1 MSADTVPG
9 LLLDQA
15 RLRGPR
21 VAVRSHGLGIWEPT
35 TWADL
40 ATRVERVG
48 DGLASLGVTAGSVVA
63 LVAANRVEWI
73 LTDLAA
79 QGLGAAV
86 LALDP
91 ASSSPAAV
99 GRALRATSPAV
110 VVVSD
115 QEQYDKVVDSG
126 AAADA
131 PVIVMDTRGLRHL
144 DDASRA
150 DADRRMPFAALEAR
164 RSDGAWRRALASL
177 TPDTVAVIEVDGAEV
192 RRIDH
197 ASLLATGDR
206 IGAAVALGPT
216 DELYPQHSFADPT
229 ERALSITGAMRHG
242 LSLAI
247 GQDDRLT
254 TLEITAVQPTLLHAT
269 PAWAASLAADLDRRV
284 RATRGLKR
292 LALRRGF
299 RPRTPAATPRTPG
312 FPPLR
317 ALGIVSVVAVLV
329 LFALTP
335 SANDYL
341 RILGA
346 AVIALAAGV
355 FAVLSGIS
363 VPGPLRRRLGL
374 TRTRAVVVSEPIGLD
389 GSAVLGA
396 LGLPVVAVPADA
408 ARGVGHPAARSATP
422 QQVTT

>member
-1 MSADTVPG
+1 VSAGTLPG

-15 RLRGPR
+15 RQRGTQ
-21 VAVRSHGLGIWEPT
+21 VAVRSHGLGIWQPT
-35 TWADL
+35 TWAAL
-40 ATRVERVG
+40 AERVERVG

-63 LVAANRVEWI
+63 LVATNRVEWI
-73 LTDLAA
+73 VTDLAA

-91 ASSSPAAV
+91 TSASPSAV
-99 GRALRATSPAV
+99 SRAMQATSPAV

-115 QEQYDKVVDSG
+115 QEQYDKAVDGG
-126 AAADA
+126 AIGDA

-144 DDASRA
+144 DDAGRP
-150 DADRRMPFAALEAR
+150 DADRRMSFAALESL
-164 RSDGAWRRALASL
+164 RSDGSWRRALASL
-177 TPDTVAVIEVDGAEV
+177 TPDTVAVVEVDGAEV
-192 RRIDH
+192 HRTDH
-197 ASLLATGDR
+197 ATLLAAGDR
-206 IGAAVALGPT
+206 IGATVGLGPT

-247 GQDDRLT
+247 GQDDRLA

-269 PAWAASLAADLDRRV
+269 PAWAASLATDLDRRV

-299 RPRTPAATPRTPG
+299 RLRTPATTPRTPG

-317 ALGIVSVVAVLV
+317 ALGIVTVAAVLV

-346 AVIALAAGV
+346 IAMALGAGS

-374 TRTRAVVVSEPIGLD
+374 TRTRAVVVSEPIGPEA
-389 GSAVLGA
+389 SEVLGA
-396 LGLPVVAVPADA
+396 LGLPVVTVGADA
-408 ARGVGHPAARSATP
+408 NRSATP
-422 QQVTT
+422 KQVTT